1 VAKITFFAAIGP
13 RGIIIVHVPEAES
26 ASEIIVVGILVW
38 RFRLFE
44 TAIWRRPIIS
54 L

>member
-1 VAKITFFAAIGP
+1 MIFFAAMGP
-13 RGIIIVHVPEAES
+13 RGVVAVHVPEAEG
-26 ASEIIVVGILVW
+26 AGEMAVTGVLVW
-38 RFRLFE
+38 RFRPFE